1 MQGSDHWVEGIEVM
15 ARCMHNNH
23 ALRLSL
29 HAKVVTFPLPNSMV
43 AEFYNSDEG

>member
-23 ALRLSL
+23 A
-29 HAKVVTFPLPNSMV
+29 
-43 AEFYNSDEG
+43 SDFLYMQKGGYIPPYKLDGIFTIIFR